1 MNRMRVLVTD
11 QPDHQA
17 LYKDLQETEVAA
29 GKTSFANSIDLVTI
43 FNILKKICVVP
54 ILISKP

>member
-1 MNRMRVLVTD
+1 MRVLVTD

-29 GKTSFANSIDLVTI
+29 GKTSFANSNDLVTI

-54 ILISKP
+54 ISISKP